1 MTSPLHHAHCCARA
15 SHQQLHDSPAL
26 HDASTCMLTASA
38 LGCRA
43 MVELH
48 KALDENAVCRS
59 PLLDGH
65 QTRDEVR
72 AGGGHT
78 AGSC

>member
-1 MTSPLHHAHCCARA
+1 
-15 SHQQLHDSPAL
+15 
-26 HDASTCMLTASA
+26 
-38 LGCRA
+38 

-72 AGGGHT
+72 AERGETRGNGNFQ
-78 AGSC
+78 AAMN

>member
-1 MTSPLHHAHCCARA
+1 
-15 SHQQLHDSPAL
+15 
-26 HDASTCMLTASA
+26 
-38 LGCRA
+38 

-48 KALDENAVCRS
+48 KALEENAVCRS

-72 AGGGHT
+72 SCKDYLKLLDRSARYRWGVAGLPAAACG
-78 AGSC
+78 CMV